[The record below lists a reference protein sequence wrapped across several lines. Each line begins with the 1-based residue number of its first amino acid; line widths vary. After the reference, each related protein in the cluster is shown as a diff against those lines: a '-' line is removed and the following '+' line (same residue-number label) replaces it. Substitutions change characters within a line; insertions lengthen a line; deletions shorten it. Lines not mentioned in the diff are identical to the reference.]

1 MLSSS
6 LQNFLLCPSFHGRL
20 DATIGGQG
28 RFNETL
34 PIGEVNAT
42 PATTPSLI
50 YFVLSPVVEG
60 GVTIANSFCVR
71 FEGEDVWLTVE
82 QMQHLFQASQQ
93 DVSHEEA
100 CRKAVAEF
108 LEYRRREMLQY
119 ESDFDRTV
127 RELSGQES

>member
-1 MLSSS
+1 MEFQRRNAKENGRDDNGVSS
-6 LQNFLLCPSFHGRL
+6 
-20 DATIGGQG
+20 
-28 RFNETL
+28 
-34 PIGEVNAT
+34 VN
-42 PATTPSLI
+42 
-50 YFVLSPVVEG
+50 
-60 GVTIANSFCVR
+60 VR
-71 FEGEDVWLTVE
+71 FEGEDVWLPVE